1 MITTAQTISFGIS
14 IIAVLITIYT
24 LVKNGTKEDS
34 TALTTVI
41 VKLENIENICKDNQ
55 RESKEIRDDMNKLD
69 KRVTKIETLME
80 EDGK

>member
-34 TALTTVI
+34 SALTTVI
-41 VKLENIENICKDNQ
+41 VKLENIESICKDNQ
-55 RESKEIRDDMNKLD
+55 RESKEIRIL
-69 KRVTKIETLME
+69 
-80 EDGK
+80 

>member
-34 TALTTVI
+34 SALTTVI
-41 VKLENIENICKDNQ
+41 VKLENIESICKDNQ

-80 EDGK
+80 EDGR

>member
-34 TALTTVI
+34 SALTTVI
-41 VKLENIENICKDNQ
+41 VKLENIESICKDNQ

-80 EDGK
+80 DSGR